1 MNDTLL
7 TLQKSELKSK
17 KKIKN
22 LFMLLK
28 TLSLNN
34 KIKSIIKEKKWHLQ
48 VYMSIKQNDPNSNHF
63 IQPLIEEDTLRL
75 IIEFI
80 KNCVIDSYDD
90 MLALAKNFKDD
101 LQILSAKKD
110 FIFVTEVF
118 VPLLNAQK
126 VMPLYLNT
134 YDSINKRWIV
144 NPKKILLY

>member
-1 MNDTLL
+1 MNDTLS

-63 IQPLIEEDTLRL
+63 IQPLIEEETLRL

-101 LQILSAKKD
+101 LQILSVKKD
-110 FIFVTEVF
+110 FIFVTEIF
-118 VPLLNAQK
+118 IPLLNAQK